1 LGGGRGV
8 REVEVLRR
16 RSLLEGVKRGWEG
29 DWKHRL
35 HGVKGE
41 GEAWVEERRRCELL
55 YELDTRGCLWRS
67 LKLEEQN
74 K

>member
-1 LGGGRGV
+1 V

-41 GEAWVEERRRCELL
+41 GGAWVEERRGCEL
-55 YELDTRGCLWRS
+55 
-67 LKLEEQN
+67 
-74 K
+74 